1 MDSSYVFANYSTWEE
16 RETQTQYLFQIFFLL
31 YFAPMFALISTF
43 SIFVNRWITL
53 KKKMSICVCFSCS
66 ETLHS
71 IVFKYHHDYLNW
83 GFFFKMI
90 VICYICC
97 IQTGFIV
104 NRVAFYILILIFFF
118 FMFVKW
124 LRWVR
129 HIYS

>member
-43 SIFVNRWITL
+43 SIIVNRWITL
-53 KKKMSICVCFSCS
+53 KKNEYLCVFLLFWDVTFNCFQVSPW
-66 ETLHS
+66 L
-71 IVFKYHHDYLNW
+71 FKL

>member
-53 KKKMSICVCFSCS
+53 KKNEYLCVFLLFWDVTFNCFQVSPW
-66 ETLHS
+66 L
-71 IVFKYHHDYLNW
+71 FKL
-83 GFFFKMI
+83 GFFFPKMI